1 MDLKLIKYYKYAK
14 QMTFKRA
21 FSKDNIGGAFPK
33 KFGKK
38 D

>member
-21 FSKDNIGGAFPK
+21 FSKDNTFPK